1 MGGTMKWGAWL
12 ARGVVWAIFKLTSHI
27 EVEGLENVP
36 SQGSAVVVSNHVGR
50 LDAPLVYY
58 LLDRQDIIM
67 LAAEK
72 YRESAFFSWFARQL
86 DAIWV
91 DRFNAD
97 FSALREALNRLKKG
111 GILVIAPEGTRSKD
125 GKLGPGQPG
134 ASYMAAKAG
143 APVIPVAVT
152 GTEDFLVRER
162 LRHFKRLQLKLQVGE
177 PFYLPPVNSG
187 GREAQ
192 MEAYTDEI
200 MCRIAALLPPES
212 YGFYAGHPRL
222 QELLAG

>member
-1 MGGTMKWGAWL
+1 MKPGAWL
-12 ARGVVWAIFKLTSHI
+12 ARVVVWAIFKLTSQI
-27 EVEGLENVP
+27 KVEGLENLP
-36 SQGSAVVVSNHVGR
+36 SQGSVVVVSNHVGR

-72 YRESAFFSWFARQL
+72 YRESAFFRWFARQL

-97 FSALREALNRLKKG
+97 FHALREALSRLRKG

-125 GKLGPGQPG
+125 GKLGLGQPG
-134 ASYMAAKAG
+134 ASYLAAKAG

-152 GTEDFLVRER
+152 GTEDYLVKDR
-162 LRHFKRLQLKLQVGE
+162 LRHFKRLQLKLRVGK
-177 PFYLPPVNSG
+177 PFYLPPLNPGSKD
-187 GREAQ
+187 AQ
-192 MEAYTDEI
+192 LETYTEEI
-200 MCRIAALLPPES
+200 MCQIAALLPPES
-212 YGFYAGHPRL
+212 YGTYAGHPRL